1 MARHVPCCMQAWSSI
16 TAMRKQLRGSLCCAP
31 EVQNPYPPSERL
43 LYSFGSAQE
52 LARWKVFTDQEYG
65 GRSTAEL
72 ALSAEAEVVLRF
84 R

>member
-1 MARHVPCCMQAWSSI
+1 
-16 TAMRKQLRGSLCCAP
+16 
-31 EVQNPYPPSERL
+31 VQNPYPPSERL

-72 ALSAEAEVVLRF
+72 TLSPDAEVAFCLCWRPVGMHG
-84 R
+84 